1 MARHA
6 LETSDLIVGYTGY
19 IKLLPH
25 DLTTGREVMATG
37 MRHELDRARMAVAA
51 CQSGRNT
58 VVVSSGDAG
67 VYGMAGLILEY
78 LEKTDL
84 LDTVPCTIVPG
95 IPALCAAAALLGA
108 PLMHDFA
115 SISLSDLLTPWE
127 LILKRIEAAA
137 SADFAIV
144 LYNPKS
150 KRRTDQLE
158 TALNIIARHQ
168 GNEVVVGSVR
178 KAFREGQEIKVARL
192 GDFDVETVDMTTIVL
207 MGNSQ
212 TRIAGEKMITPR
224 GYFNKYDLEKG
235 EKGSVRS
242 SQERQRT
249 RQFDSKGDIFFK
261 TRQSSE

>member
-1 MARHA
+1 MARDA
-6 LETSDLIVGYTGY
+6 METSDLIVGYTGY
-19 IKLLPH
+19 INLLPP
-25 DLTTGREVMATG
+25 DLTEGREVMATG
-37 MRHELDRARMAVAA
+37 MRHELDRARMAVTA
-51 CQSGRNT
+51 CREGKNV

-78 LEKTDL
+78 LEKTGL

-137 SADFAIV
+137 GADFIIA

-158 TALNIIARHQ
+158 SALKIIARHQ
-168 GNEVVVGSVR
+168 GDEVVIGSVR
-178 KAFREGQEIKVARL
+178 KAFREGQTLWTGMLKN
-192 GDFDVETVDMTTIVL
+192 FDVQTVDMTTIVL
-207 MGNSQ
+207 VGNSQ

-224 GYFNKYDLEKG
+224 GYFDKYDLKAG
-235 EKGSVRS
+235 ERKR
-242 SQERQRT
+242 
-249 RQFDSKGDIFFK
+249 
-261 TRQSSE
+261 

>member
-6 LETSDLIVGYTGY
+6 METSDLIVGYTGY

-25 DLTTGREVMATG
+25 DLTTGRDVMATG

-84 LDTVPCTIVPG
+84 LDRVPCTIVPG

-137 SADFAIV
+137 GADFTIA

-150 KRRTDQLE
+150 KRRRDQLG
-158 TALNIIARHQ
+158 TALEIIRKHR
-168 GNEVVVGSVR
+168 GDDVPVGSVR
-178 KAFREGQEIKVARL
+178 RAYREGQEIRTARL
-192 GDFDVETVDMTTIVL
+192 GDFDVEKVDMTTIVL
-207 MGNSQ
+207 VGNSQ
-212 TRIAGEKMITPR
+212 TRIAGDRMITPR
-224 GYFNKYDLEKG
+224 GYFTKYNLETG
-235 EKGSVRS
+235 EKNN
-242 SQERQRT
+242 
-249 RQFDSKGDIFFK
+249 K
-261 TRQSSE
+261 